1 MKRVAHVLDVSSGF
15 RHSFRRY
22 RGFTSRPRPGKGGQ
36 KRGPWVEEHYPVA
49 QSLKEV
55 LSPEACGWLEDKA
68 SLTRGTPKAKGKG
81 KEREESPVS
90 RNLAPHPAL
99 PPSQE
104 KQSFEAAQPMR
115 DDWIM
120 PDSEDGQMEET
131 EHIPAGTLVELRRYA
146 SCSRRASS
154 ALEAHSHTTA

>member
-1 MKRVAHVLDVSSGF
+1 M
-15 RHSFRRY
+15 
-22 RGFTSRPRPGKGGQ
+22 
-36 KRGPWVEEHYPVA
+36 
-49 QSLKEV
+49 
-55 LSPEACGWLEDKA
+55 LSPEACGWLEDKS
-68 SLTRGTPKAKGKG
+68 SLPLDTPKAKGKG
-81 KEREESPVS
+81 KEREKESPVS
-90 RNLAPHPAL
+90 RSLASHSVL

-146 SCSRRASS
+146 SCSR
-154 ALEAHSHTTA
+154 